1 MTKDVTCHL
10 AELIGSKGEMPMMF
24 ERDKGT
30 EKELARHRPD
40 PGDPLDAQG
49 VHVLQGAVGT
59 LAVVE
64 VEDDVVVVLKV
75 LLNEVAEQLFPFLGH
90 RGEPFI
96 EIQ

>member
-10 AELIGSKGEMPMMF
+10 AELIRSKGEMSMMF
-24 ERDKGT
+24 DRDEGT
-30 EKELARHRPD
+30 EEELSRDRPD

-49 VHVLQGAVGT
+49 VHVLQGGFGT

-75 LLNEVAEQLFPFLGH
+75 LLSEVAEQLFPFLGH
-90 RGEPFI
+90 RGERFI